1 METQNVSAQ
10 LYVKQLPN
18 DPAAGCYGCGNN
30 DTYLSTC
37 VNDVVTDMAIEKAYQ
52 QQLDL
57 SEYYKSPYVFDTM
70 KRDFMDRTMEHQGQ
84 ECMGIEPPEV
94 LESSSEPPP
103 PPGENCFMKVVNV
116 LNNTT
121 PETISSSEG
130 SSEMFGFSKS
140 SFGKS
145 SSATNYTLLVLL
157 VLCIL
162 SLSFFYLKN

>member
-37 VNDVVTDMAIEKAYQ
+37 VNDVVTDAAIEKAYQ

-70 KRDFMDRTMEHQGQ
+70 KKDFMDQTMEYQGQ
-84 ECMGIEPPEV
+84 QCMDAIPKKPECPVTTEPQQ
-94 LESSSEPPP
+94 
-103 PPGENCFMKVVNV
+103 GDNCFMKVVNA
-116 LNNTT
+116 LNNTK
-121 PETISSSEG
+121 PEPIS

-140 SFGKS
+140 SFGS
-145 SSATNYTLLVLL
+145 TSTNYTLLVLL

-162 SLSFFYLKN
+162 SLGFFYLKN